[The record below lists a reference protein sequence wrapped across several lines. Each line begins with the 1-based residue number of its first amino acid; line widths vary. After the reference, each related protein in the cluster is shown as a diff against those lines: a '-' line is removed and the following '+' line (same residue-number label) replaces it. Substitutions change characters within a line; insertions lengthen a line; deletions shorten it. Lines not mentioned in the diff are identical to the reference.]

1 MNSGVDHETSEAVAH
16 AGQWLSQTSRDR
28 IRTPIIPT
36 LREKFGLS
44 VQEAIE
50 AVRDANLRRQRAA

>member
-16 AGQWLSQTSRDR
+16 AGEWLSRTGRDR
-28 IRTPIIPT
+28 ISAPIIPT